1 MNYSNI
7 KKIKFTISVSPALSK
22 FNMNILSNDN
32 ILEKLMG
39 VAGRIYDINFT
50 CNIPPFEVDAHGVN
64 LSEIENKIHLKQMAA
79 LQGKTNIQVTPVFN
93 NIFVPNTYEKLNE
106 FVENFKPLYDL
117 GIRSVSIPH
126 VLWMKIGLFQKNF
139 PDVKIKNT
147 VLRKVRSGQDFWN
160 HAEAGY
166 HYINL
171 DQEVVRNR
179 KALKE
184 IYSAQIKFKEETG
197 KHIVTSIITGE
208 GCLGS
213 CPLKDEH
220 YLHTMTHH
228 DTKNP
233 VKNTEIFRYPQYF
246 SCLSTTD
253 PLINS
258 PMFLGMPP
266 HRDDLDEICSYFDII
281 KLAGRRAFQSFSDCI
296 NIIESITDGQDEFA
310 FPPSDIIKFLH
321 ENPEKYQASL
331 TRWRKVVKSCR
342 FQCWQ
347 CNVCTDLIG
356 NYMSDAD
363 CYS

>member
-7 KKIKFTISVSPALSK
+7 GKIKFTISVSPALSK

-32 ILEKLMG
+32 ILDKLKNI
-39 VAGRIYDINFT
+39 ADRIYDINFT
-50 CNIPPFEVDAHGVN
+50 CHIPPFEVDAHGVN
-64 LSEIENKIHLKQMAA
+64 LSDIENQIHLKQMAA
-79 LQGKTNIQVTPVFN
+79 LQEKTGIPVTPVFN
-93 NIFVPNTYEKLNE
+93 NIFVPNTYENLAM

-126 VLWMKIGLFQKNF
+126 VLWMKIGLFQKTYA
-139 PDVKIKNT
+139 DVRIKNT

-160 HAEAGY
+160 HAEAGFS
-166 HYINL
+166 YINL
-171 DQEVVRNR
+171 DQEVARNR
-179 KALKE
+179 RVLKE
-184 IYSAQIKFKEETG
+184 IHSAQIKFKEVTG
-197 KHIVTSIITGE
+197 KQIVTSIITGE
-208 GCLGS
+208 GCLGN
-213 CPLKDEH
+213 CALKDEH

-258 PMFLGMPP
+258 PMFLGLPP
-266 HRDDLDEICSYFDII
+266 YRDDLDEICSFFDVI
-281 KLAGRRAFQSFSDCI
+281 KLVGRRAFQSFSDCI
-296 NIIESITDGQDEFA
+296 DIIESITNGKSEFA
-310 FPPSDIIKFLH
+310 LPPSDIIKCLH
-321 ENPEKYQASL
+321 EKPEKYQTAL
-331 TRWRKVVKSCR
+331 TRWRKSVKNCR

-347 CNVCTDLIG
+347 CNICSDLIS
-356 NYMSDAD
+356 YYISDAD